1 MESTHPD
8 LKSSENSETS
18 NQQATI
24 FNNLIDTDEYEKKF
38 KSARTWIYVI
48 AGFQFAMGIFEFIK
62 EEETVAW
69 IALGIDWTVALIF
82 LLLGLWSRKK
92 PAAAF
97 LSALIFYLLMVTA
110 FAAIDISNV
119 LKGIIFKI
127 LIVIALVKAYNTARE
142 YENMKKAI

>member
-1 MESTHPD
+1 MDNTHPD

-24 FNNLIDTDEYEKKF
+24 FNNLIDADEYEKKF

-97 LSALIFYLLMVTA
+97 LSALIFYLAMVTA

>member
-48 AGFQFAMGIFEFIK
+48 AGFQFAMGIFEFMK
-62 EEETVAW
+62 EEETLAW
-69 IALGIDWTVALIF
+69 IALGIDWTIALIF
-82 LLLGLWSRKK
+82 LFFGLWSRKK

-97 LSALIFYLLMVTA
+97 LSALIFYLVIITA
-110 FAAIDISNV
+110 FAAIDISSA

-127 LIVIALVKAYNTARE
+127 LIVIALVKAYNNARE